1 MMERNKNVEA
11 WRWLRSHE
19 EKKRAQLKLLTDM
32 QLSNRTVSCF
42 CPNKQRRSGHGK
54 CQAELVRA
62 DNEDSP
68 VNNT

>member
-1 MMERNKNVEA
+1 MCRHDGGLEA
-11 WRWLRSHE
+11 TR
-19 EKKRAQLKLLTDM
+19 KKRAQLKLLTDM

-42 CPNKQRRSGHGK
+42 CPNTQRRSGHGK